1 MRKTILL
8 FTLTLLLASCS
19 VLQDLSNLLPGEN
32 PTAMPLPSPTL
43 ATGETL
49 EPTETF
55 TPTKPPTRTPIPAT
69 ATLEFTDTP
78 QPRPTITLPPV
89 DLSKFTPYSPIF
101 SMVLASGDLIRW
113 GACGGTGPFEITFT
127 VKVSVPHL
135 HYVLLFMRLQDK
147 YTNLGTDWGGGA
159 IMNGNNGTYT
169 YTITTDNI
177 SRYQDFDDVWLQY
190 QIVAADR
197 YRKVLGRSLIY
208 QDEIS
213 ITRCPTPTPKP

>member
-8 FTLTLLLASCS
+8 FTLTLLLTACS
-19 VLQDLSNLLPGEN
+19 TLQDLSNLLPGAD
-32 PTAMPLPSPTL
+32 PTASPTL
-43 ATGETL
+43 VAGEPLDPTTTST
-49 EPTETF
+49 PTET
-55 TPTKPPTRTPIPAT
+55 PTRTPVPST
-69 ATLEFTDTP
+69 ATLEFTATP
-78 QPRPTITLPPV
+78 RLRPTITLPPV
-89 DLSKFTPYSPIF
+89 NLREFTPSSPIF

-127 VKVSVPHL
+127 VKVRVPQL

-169 YTITTDNI
+169 YTVTTDNI
-177 SRYQDFDDVWLQY
+177 SRYEDFEDAWLQY

-208 QDEIS
+208 QDDIS
-213 ITRCPTPTPKP
+213 ITHCPTPTPKP